1 VARRHTIERSRGEHN
16 DNAASILADSIQRTG
31 RTVLIERQS
40 TKLRALLRAKTFLHM
55 PSVYDVIG
63 GRLVESL
70 GFEAAYIGGYVTG
83 GSTAITEPLL
93 TMNEQVEPA
102 RLIAENINIPLLA
115 DAGSGWGEPI
125 HTMRTM
131 RDFIRGGVAGVHI
144 EDALYPKRAHYHKYV
159 VHGIPV
165 DEFVEKVEYSCKERD
180 RSDPDFVVI
189 ARTDTCRALGLEE
202 ASMRLNRAADVGADL
217 GLLFPRTPKEAE
229 EAPKKCRL
237 PLVYVQSR
245 GNRDGRPILS
255 RKDLQ
260 QMGYVG
266 CIEAQV
272 VLCTAFHFL
281 KKALTELRASGDY
294 TGMTNA
300 EYVASRQQVEDLI
313 GLDEYYEIEA
323 KTVEARQAKDKTS

>member
-1 VARRHTIERSRGEHN
+1 M
-16 DNAASILADSIQRTG
+16 
-31 RTVLIERQS
+31 ERQS
-40 TKLRALLRAKTFLHM
+40 TKLRRLLRDKVFLHM
-55 PSVYDVIG
+55 PSVYDAIG

-70 GFEAAYIGGYVTG
+70 GYEAAYIGGYVSG

-93 TMNEQVEPA
+93 TMTEQV
-102 RLIAENINIPLLA
+102 RLAADIAAAIDIPLVA
-115 DAGSGWGEPI
+115 DAGAGWGEPV
-125 HTMRTM
+125 HVMRTM
-131 RDFIRGGVAGVHI
+131 REFIRFGIAGIHI
-144 EDALYPKRAHYHKYV
+144 EDQLYPKRAHYHKYV

-165 DEFVEKVEYSCKERD
+165 EEFVEKVEYSVKERE

-217 GLLFPRTPKEAE
+217 GLLFPRNPAEAE
-229 EAPKKCRL
+229 RAPRVCRL

-245 GNRDGRPILS
+245 GNRDGRPIFARRELE
-255 RKDLQ
+255 

-281 KKALTELRASGDY
+281 KKALTELRE
-294 TGMTNA
+294 TGNYQGMSNA
-300 EYVASRQQVEDLI
+300 EYVAARQDVENII
-313 GLDEYYEIEA
+313 GLNEYYEIEE
-323 KTVEARQAKDKTS
+323 KTVEARQKR